1 MFTGIVEKLG
11 RVIAAERRNRDG
23 AIRIDGGW
31 DLTEISLGDS
41 ICVNG
46 VCLTVSSLEGTT
58 FAVDVSGETLRRT
71 NLGDL
76 RSGASVNLER
86 ALRLCDRLGG
96 HLVTGHVD
104 GIAIVNERIQ
114 EGDSYRYQFE
124 VSREVSR
131 TLVEKGSVAVD
142 GISLTV
148 SGLDNRFFQ
157 AYIVPYT
164 FERTTLKLRERG
176 DRVNI
181 ETDVIGKYVEKMLS
195 PQREGLSL
203 EKLVESGFV

>member
-11 RVIAAERRNRDG
+11 TVIAIERRNGGG

-31 DLTEISLGDS
+31 DLTEIGLGDS

-46 VCLTVSSLEGTT
+46 VCLTVSSLEGTA
-58 FAVDVSGETLRRT
+58 FSVDVSGETLRRT

-76 RSGASVNLER
+76 RAGECVNLER
-86 ALRLCDRLGG
+86 ALRLSDRLGG

-104 GIAIVNERIQ
+104 GTGTVNQILR
-114 EGDSYRYQFE
+114 EGDSYRFQFAI
-124 VSREVSR
+124 SREISR
-131 TLVEKGSVAVD
+131 ALVEKGSVAVD

-148 SGLDNRFFQ
+148 SGLDQETFQ
-157 AYIVPYT
+157 VYVIPYT
-164 FERTTLKLRERG
+164 LEKTTLKLREPG
-176 DRVNI
+176 NRVNI

-195 PQREGLSL
+195 SQREGVTLQ
-203 EKLVESGFV
+203 KLIESGFV